1 VAKGC
6 CCDSGLS
13 IPIRRTRRPS
23 VHRKVSPSETRLT
36 LQADP
41 GWAIC
46 CWAVQLGGTTARARM
61 SGTGIGRTSIVL
73 ANVRRLAMASSP
85 GSSGLHLVVSGASG
99 LIGSALVPRLTAEGH
114 RVRRLVRRAPGQ
126 NEIAWDPARGKLD
139 AEHLVGVD
147 GVIHLAGEN
156 VGVRWTR
163 RRKARIRESRVRG
176 TRLLSETLAR
186 LERPPRVLVSASAIG
201 IYGNRGNDLLT
212 DSTPP
217 GDADRDFLVAVCLD
231 WEAAAEPARAARIR
245 VVHPRFGIVL
255 SPRGGALQRLL
266 LPFRLG
272 LGGHLGDG
280 SQWMSWITI
289 DDVVSLICHVLFA
302 EQLHGPVNAT
312 APQPVTNRDFT
323 RILGRVLQR
332 PTPFR
337 VPAAALRLVLG
348 EMADSTLL
356 ASARAQPGYLLQSG
370 YQFEH
375 PELEAALRHV
385 LGKH

>member
-1 VAKGC
+1 
-6 CCDSGLS
+6 
-13 IPIRRTRRPS
+13 
-23 VHRKVSPSETRLT
+23 
-36 LQADP
+36 
-41 GWAIC
+41 
-46 CWAVQLGGTTARARM
+46 
-61 SGTGIGRTSIVL
+61 
-73 ANVRRLAMASSP
+73 MASSP
-85 GSSGLHLVVSGASG
+85 RSSGLHLVVSGASG

-114 RVRRLVRRAPGQ
+114 RVRRLVRRAAGQ
-126 NEIAWDPARGKLD
+126 NEIAWDPARGKLE

-156 VGVRWTR
+156 VGARWTR
-163 RRKARIRESRVRG
+163 ARKARIRESRVRG
-176 TRLLSETLAR
+176 TQLLSETLAG
-186 LERPPRVLVSASAIG
+186 LERPPRVLVSASATG

-212 DSTPP
+212 ESTPP

-255 SPRGGALQRLL
+255 SPQGGALQRLL
-266 LPFRLG
+266 PPFRLG
-272 LGGHLGDG
+272 LGGHLADG

-289 DDVVSLICHVLFA
+289 DDVVSVISHVLLA

-323 RILGRVLQR
+323 HILGRVLRR

-356 ASARAQPGYLLQSG
+356 ASARVQPGYLLQSG
-370 YQFEH
+370 YQFEY

-385 LGKH
+385 LGKG